1 MAKKKLGGLGKG
13 LNTIFIENDSEDEN
27 SSVTLRISEIEPNRS
42 QPRKEF
48 DEKALSELA
57 ESISQ
62 HGLLQPLLVRP
73 LALGGYQIVAG
84 ERRYRACR
92 MAGLTEVPV
101 IIRELSDTETMEI
114 ALIENLQRE
123 DLTPLEEALGYKVL
137 MDEHGFSQE
146 EVAQSVGKSR
156 PAVANALRLLKL
168 PDSIAEYL
176 KDGRISAGHA
186 RALLTLENEEQ
197 MKTVAEEIV
206 GKDLSVRQVEKL
218 CKDVQKIKKKPE
230 EKPEKKPTFYS
241 MVELALNESLGRKIT
256 VTKNKGKEGGVL
268 QIEFYSD
275 EELTELS
282 NKLK

>member
-1 MAKKKLGGLGKG
+1 MAKKLGGLGKG
-13 LNTIFIENDSEDEN
+13 LNAIFIENDSENNN
-27 SSVTLRISEIEPNRS
+27 SGVTLKISEIEPNRS

-57 ESISQ
+57 ESISE

-73 LALGGYQIVAG
+73 LTLGGYEIVAG

-101 IIRELSDTETMEI
+101 IIGELSESETMEL

-123 DLTPLEEALGYKVL
+123 DLTPLEEAMGYEVL
-137 MDEHGFSQE
+137 MNEHGFTQD
-146 EVAQSVGKSR
+146 EVSKSVGKSR
-156 PAVANALRLLKL
+156 PAIANALRLLKL
-168 PDSIAEYL
+168 PEGVKELL
-176 KDGRISAGHA
+176 KENKISAGHA
-186 RALLTLENEEQ
+186 RALLSLENEEN
-197 MKTVAEEIV
+197 MLELAELIVA
-206 GKDLSVRQVEKL
+206 KDLSVRQTEKL
-218 CKDVQKIKKKPE
+218 CKNASKEKKPE
-230 EKPEKKPTFYS
+230 APEKKPSYYS
-241 MVELALNESLGRKIT
+241 MVELALNEALGRKISIS
-256 VTKNKGKEGGVL
+256 KNKGKEGGVL

>member
-1 MAKKKLGGLGKG
+1 MAKKLGGLGKG
-13 LNTIFIENDSEDEN
+13 LNAIFIENDSEDNN
-27 SSVTLRISEIEPNRS
+27 SGVTLKISEIEPNRS

-57 ESISQ
+57 ESISE

-73 LALGGYQIVAG
+73 LTLGGYEIVAG

-101 IIRELSDTETMEI
+101 IIRELSESETMEL

-123 DLTPLEEALGYKVL
+123 DLTPLEEAMGYEVL
-137 MDEHGFSQE
+137 MNEHGFTQD
-146 EVAQSVGKSR
+146 EVSKSVGKSR
-156 PAVANALRLLKL
+156 PAIANALRLLKL
-168 PDSIAEYL
+168 PEGVKELL
-176 KDGRISAGHA
+176 KENKISAGHA
-186 RALLTLENEEQ
+186 RALLSLENEDDMLELAELI
-197 MKTVAEEIV
+197 VA
-206 GKDLSVRQVEKL
+206 KDLSVRQTEKL
-218 CKDVQKIKKKPE
+218 CKNASKEKKPE
-230 EKPEKKPTFYS
+230 APEKKPSYYS
-241 MVELALNESLGRKIT
+241 MVELALNEALGRKISIS
-256 VTKNKGKEGGVL
+256 KNKGKEGGVL

>member
-1 MAKKKLGGLGKG
+1 MAKKLGGLGKG
-13 LNTIFIENDSEDEN
+13 LNAIFIENDSEDN
-27 SSVTLRISEIEPNRS
+27 NGSITLKISEIEPNRS

-57 ESISQ
+57 ESISK

-73 LALGGYQIVAG
+73 LPLGGYQIVAG

-92 MAGLTEVPV
+92 MAGITEVPV
-101 IIRELSDTETMEI
+101 IIRELGDTETMEI

-123 DLTPLEEALGYKVL
+123 DLTPIEEALGYQVL
-137 MDEHGFSQE
+137 IDEHGFSQE

-156 PAVANALRLLKL
+156 PAIANSLRLLKL
-168 PDSIAEYL
+168 PQSIL
-176 KDGRISAGHA
+176 DLVSDGKISAGHA
-186 RALLTLENEEQ
+186 RALLTLEDEKLMQEL
-197 MKTVAEEIV
+197 AEEIIK
-206 GKDLSVRQVEKL
+206 KDLSVRQVEKV
-218 CKDVQKIKKKPE
+218 CKQKPKPE
-230 EKPEKKPTFYS
+230 KEEVPEKKPSFYS
-241 MVELALNESLGRKIT
+241 MVELALNESLGRKIK
-256 VTKNKGKEGGVL
+256 VSKNKGKQGGIL

>member
-1 MAKKKLGGLGKG
+1 MAKKLGGLGKG
-13 LNTIFIENDSEDEN
+13 LNAIFIENDSEDNN
-27 SSVTLRISEIEPNRS
+27 SGVTLKISEIEPNRS

-57 ESISQ
+57 ESISE

-73 LALGGYQIVAG
+73 LTLGGYEIVAG

-101 IIRELSDTETMEI
+101 IIRELSESETMEL

-123 DLTPLEEALGYKVL
+123 NLTPLEEAMGYEVL
-137 MDEHGFSQE
+137 MNEHGFTQD
-146 EVAQSVGKSR
+146 EVSKSVGKSR
-156 PAVANALRLLKL
+156 PAIANALRLLKL
-168 PDSIAEYL
+168 PEGVKELL
-176 KDGRISAGHA
+176 KENKISAGHA
-186 RALLTLENEEQ
+186 RALLSLENEEN
-197 MKTVAEEIV
+197 MLELAELIVA
-206 GKDLSVRQVEKL
+206 KDLSVRQTEKL
-218 CKDVQKIKKKPE
+218 CKKASKEKKPE
-230 EKPEKKPTFYS
+230 APEKKPSYYS
-241 MVELALNESLGRKIT
+241 MVELALNEALGRKISIS
-256 VTKNKGKEGGVL
+256 KNKGKEGGVL

>member
-1 MAKKKLGGLGKG
+1 MAKKLGGLGKG
-13 LNTIFIENDSEDEN
+13 LNAIFIENDSENNN
-27 SSVTLRISEIEPNRS
+27 SGVTLKISEIEPNRS

-57 ESISQ
+57 ESISE

-73 LALGGYQIVAG
+73 LKLGGYEIVAG

-101 IIRELSDTETMEI
+101 IIRELSESETMEL

-123 DLTPLEEALGYKVL
+123 DLTPLEEAMGYEVL
-137 MDEHGFSQE
+137 MNEHGFTQD
-146 EVAQSVGKSR
+146 EVSKSVGKSR
-156 PAVANALRLLKL
+156 PAIANALRLLKL
-168 PDSIAEYL
+168 PEGVKELL
-176 KDGRISAGHA
+176 KENKISAGHA
-186 RALLTLENEEQ
+186 RALLSLENEEN
-197 MKTVAEEIV
+197 MLELAELIVA
-206 GKDLSVRQVEKL
+206 KDLSVRQTEKL
-218 CKDVQKIKKKPE
+218 CKNASKEKKPE
-230 EKPEKKPTFYS
+230 APEKKPSYYS
-241 MVELALNESLGRKIT
+241 MVELALNEALGRKISIS
-256 VTKNKGKEGGVL
+256 KNKGKEGGVL